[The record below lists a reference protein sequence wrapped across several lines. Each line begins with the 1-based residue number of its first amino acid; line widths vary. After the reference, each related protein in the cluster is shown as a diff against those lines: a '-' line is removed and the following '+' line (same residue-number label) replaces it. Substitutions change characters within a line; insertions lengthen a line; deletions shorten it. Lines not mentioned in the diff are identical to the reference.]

1 MMKQKIVIAGAL
13 ELWSVDELLRY
24 VREGKVD

>member
-1 MMKQKIVIAGAL
+1 MMKQKTVVAGAL

-24 VREGKVD
+24 VQEEEVD